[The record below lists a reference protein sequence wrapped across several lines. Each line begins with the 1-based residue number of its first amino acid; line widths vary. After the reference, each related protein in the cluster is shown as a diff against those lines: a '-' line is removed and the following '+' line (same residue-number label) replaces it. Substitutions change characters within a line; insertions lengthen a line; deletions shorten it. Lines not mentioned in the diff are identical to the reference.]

1 MPDQPT
7 YDSISTYTV
16 TSTNTTVTFNT
27 IPASWTDLRVVA
39 SEKFSSAT
47 NFYVRFN
54 NDSGSNYSRIVV
66 YGGTTYGGS
75 LASSKNFNQSESYC
89 HVANGTSSI
98 PKYTTIDIFN
108 YLATG
113 SNYKP
118 FMMVEGS
125 PDDYWSRAICL
136 YRGSSAISR
145 IDLITS
151 EGSWSAGSVFTLYG
165 IKRNT

>member
-1 MPDQPT
+1 MPDQST
-7 YDSISTYTV
+7 YEPISTYTV
-16 TSTNTTVTFNT
+16 SSTDTTITFNS
-27 IPASWTDLRVVA
+27 IPATYTDLRLIA
-39 SEKFSSAT
+39 SEKYTTGT
-47 NFYVRFN
+47 NCFIRFN
-54 NDSGSNYSRIVV
+54 NDSGSNYSRIVC

-75 LASSKNFNQSESYC
+75 LTSSKNFNQTESYI

-108 YLATG
+108 YLAT
-113 SNYKP
+113 SSYKP

-145 IDLITS
+145 IDLIVNT
-151 EGSWSAGSVFTLYG
+151 GSWSAGSIFTLYG